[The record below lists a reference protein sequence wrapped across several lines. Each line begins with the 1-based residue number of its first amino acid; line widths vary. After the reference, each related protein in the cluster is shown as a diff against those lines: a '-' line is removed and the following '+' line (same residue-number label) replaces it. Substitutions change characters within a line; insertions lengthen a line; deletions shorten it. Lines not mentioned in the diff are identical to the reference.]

1 MRGSRLLYIASL
13 CAIGISTA
21 VMMIRPLILMYV
33 LDTVLVPQ
41 ATNETSRLPAWL
53 IQVLSLPDSLT
64 RVVKTTRNELI
75 WGAAIFLL
83 CTAIGG
89 FFMFLKGIFSAK
101 AAERSAR
108 KMKNQLYD
116 HLQLMSY
123 DYHVRGETGDIIQ
136 RCTSDV
142 ETVRLF
148 LANQFTEIGRAVALV
163 IVNTTIMLS
172 LSPRLTV
179 IAVLLIPG
187 IFLFSFFFF
196 KRVRKKFKETDEAE
210 GALSNVIQ
218 ENLTGIRVVRA
229 FARQDFE
236 LEKYDVRNV
245 AYRDRLYELLRILAA
260 YWSLSDWMC
269 LMQLTL
275 LVIVGGIWAVQGAIT
290 IGMFLAFFS
299 YVERLLWPIRQMGRI
314 LTDMGK
320 MFVARDRIREILEVE
335 DEYQH
340 DGTLTPEIQGTVEYR
355 GVSFSYGEQG
365 QTLTDIDLIVRAGE
379 TIAILGPTGSGKSTM
394 MHLLARL
401 YEPDSGQI
409 LIDGIPIETI
419 LKRHVRDNVGLVL
432 QEPFLFNKSI
442 RENISLA
449 RKEAQ
454 EHEVIAT
461 AMSAS
466 MHHVIEKFEQGYDTE
481 VGEGGVTLSGGQK
494 QRIAI
499 ARILLKSPP
508 ILIFDDSLSAVDTIT
523 DETIRRSLREREYQA
538 TTFII
543 SHRITTLA
551 EADRIVVLEQGRI
564 VDVGTHEELIN
575 RPGLY
580 RRIWEIQS
588 SDYEDDAEVKASL
601 QEGA

>member
-1 MRGSRLLYIASL
+1 MIGSRMLYSFSII
-13 CAIGISTA
+13 AIGISTA

-33 LDTVLVPQ
+33 LDTVLVPG
-41 ATNETSRLPAWL
+41 ASSAASRLPAWL
-53 IQVLSLPDSLT
+53 IKVVSIPDRLENMLSGTND
-64 RVVKTTRNELI
+64 ELI
-75 WGAAIFLL
+75 WGAGVFLA

-89 FFMFLKGIFSAK
+89 FFMFLKGILSAK
-101 AAERSAR
+101 AAEKSAR
-108 KMKNQLYD
+108 KMKDQLYD

-123 DYHVRGETGDIIQ
+123 DYHVKGETGDIIQ

-163 IVNTTIMLS
+163 IVNTTIMLT

-179 IAVLLIPG
+179 VAVLLIPG

-236 LEKYDVRNV
+236 LEKYDTRNM

-275 LVIVGGIWAVQGAIT
+275 LVLVGGIWAVQGTIT

-335 DEYQH
+335 DEYQD
-340 DGTLTPEIQGTVEYR
+340 DGTLTPEIRGDVEFR
-355 GVSFSYGEQG
+355 GVSFSYNEQE
-365 QTLTDIDLIVRAGE
+365 QTLTDIDLVVRAGE

-409 LIDGIPIETI
+409 LIDGIPIDAI
-419 LKRHVRDNVGLVL
+419 KKRHVRDKIGLVL

-442 RENISLA
+442 RENITLA

-499 ARILLKSPP
+499 ARILMKSPP

-523 DETIRRSLREREYQA
+523 DETIRRSLREREHQT

-551 EADRIVVLEQGRI
+551 EADRIVVLEHGRI
-564 VDVGTHEELIN
+564 VDIGTHDELIG

-588 SDYEDDAEVKASL
+588 SDYEEDAEEPAS
-601 QEGA
+601 QKEGA

>member
-1 MRGSRLLYIASL
+1 MLYSFSII
-13 CAIGISTA
+13 AIGISTA

-33 LDTVLVPQ
+33 LDTVLVPG
-41 ATNETSRLPAWL
+41 ASSAASRLPAWL
-53 IQVLSLPDSLT
+53 IKVISIPDRLEKVLSGTSD
-64 RVVKTTRNELI
+64 ELI
-75 WGAAIFLL
+75 WGAGVFLAS
-83 CTAIGG
+83 TAIGG
-89 FFMFLKGIFSAK
+89 FFMFLKGILSAK
-101 AAERSAR
+101 AAEMSAR
-108 KMKNQLYD
+108 KMKDQLYD

-123 DYHVRGETGDIIQ
+123 DYHVKGETGDIIQ

-163 IVNTTIMLS
+163 IVNTTIMLT

-179 IAVLLIPG
+179 VAVLLIPG

-236 LEKYDVRNV
+236 LEKYDTRNM

-275 LVIVGGIWAVQGAIT
+275 LVIVGGIWAVQGMIT

-335 DEYQH
+335 DEYQD
-340 DGTLTPEIQGTVEYR
+340 DGTLTPEIRGDVEFR
-355 GVSFSYGEQG
+355 GVNFSYNEQE
-365 QTLTDIDLIVRAGE
+365 QTLTDIDLFVRAGE

-419 LKRHVRDNVGLVL
+419 KKRHVRDKVGLVL

-442 RENISLA
+442 RENITLA

-454 EHEVIAT
+454 EHDVIAT

-499 ARILLKSPP
+499 ARILMKSPP

-523 DETIRRSLREREYQA
+523 DETIRRSLREREHQT

-551 EADRIVVLEQGRI
+551 EADRIVVLEHGRI
-564 VDVGTHEELIN
+564 IDIGTHDELIG

-588 SDYEDDAEVKASL
+588 SDYEEDAEESAS
-601 QEGA
+601 QKEGA